1 MLGHLR
7 LRTIEDFLDVA
18 DAERALRQE
27 IQDTKP
33 RLIAKTLVN
42 LNRWRARRRDA
53 CAKMRP
59 IEALSNTRQMNGVI
73 GMKLARAWK
82 LSWRGIEPE
91 SGMCSAH
98 STREAFAAA

>member
-1 MLGHLR
+1 
-7 LRTIEDFLDVA
+7 
-18 DAERALRQE
+18 
-27 IQDTKP
+27 
-33 RLIAKTLVN
+33 
-42 LNRWRARRRDA
+42 
-53 CAKMRP
+53 
-59 IEALSNTRQMNGVI
+59 MNGAI